1 MTNSRADQIRALLRS
16 IETGDPEPI
25 QVVDQSRY
33 IQHNPQTHEG
43 SEGLESLFKR
53 LSQTNPRVSIVRA
66 FEDGDYV
73 FAHTEYDFSRRNIGF
88 EIFRFEGDKAVE
100 HWDNIQPRRGPNA
113 SGNSMVDGPVDA
125 IDIGQ
130 TEDNRALVTEYTNKV
145 LIAGDPALAQRY
157 VAPDLIQHNP
167 EMVNGRAALCER
179 IAAQGDASPRYLHLH
194 RVLACGNFVLAVS
207 EGAKDGR
214 VMSLYDLCRIEAGM
228 IAEHWDTIEKVP
240 PKEEWKNDNGKF

>member
-1 MTNSRADQIRALLRS
+1 MTGSRADQIRALLKS
-16 IETGDPEPI
+16 IETGDPDPI

-53 LSQTNPRVSIVRA
+53 LSQTNPRVRIVRA

-88 EIFRFEGDKAVE
+88 EVFRFEGDKAIE

-113 SGNSMVDGPVDA
+113 SGNSMVDGPVEPADLTL
-125 IDIGQ
+125 
-130 TEDNRALVTEYTNKV
+130 TEDNRALVTAFTNKV
-145 LIAGDPALAQRY
+145 LTEADAGLAERY
-157 VAPDLIQHNP
+157 VTPDLIQHNP
-167 EMVNGRAALCER
+167 DMVDGRAALCTR
-179 IAAQGDASPRYLHLH
+179 IEGQGDTSPRYSRLH
-194 RVLACGNFVLAVS
+194 RVLACGDFVLAVS
-207 EGAKDGR
+207 EGQQNGR
-214 VMSLYDLCRIEAGM
+214 VISLYDLYRIEAGM

-240 PKEEWKNDNGKF
+240 PIEEWKNDNGKF